1 MKVVALEVCPKM
13 LMTCR
18 AADRKEDGHPRLDV
32 YPVWKCWIMLG
43 VRCVYIYMY
52 RQIGIDMIIYIY
64 DICMY
69 TILFTDYLCA
79 HIYIY
84 ITWFHPILK

>member
-1 MKVVALEVCPKM
+1 MVALEVCPKM

-32 YPVWKCWIMLG
+32 YPVWKCSTMLG
-43 VRCVYIYMY
+43 VRCVYIYIYIYIYMY

-64 DICMY
+64 I
-69 TILFTDYLCA
+69 
-79 HIYIY
+79 
-84 ITWFHPILK
+84 